1 MPRQRE
7 VEVEEDDLD
16 NQNDKSSK
24 KVGDFNDDGT
34 LVKDADLEPDEFDD
48 GEDNAIARRQVEE
61 DERRKKKRG
70 GKVAVEDET
79 EEEEVDSRAAYDD
92 DDDDEEPRGNSRRAR
107 RNRARREA
115 REQSSAVI
123 AKQEERIRQLEAGM
137 QGMSFAQLELRV
149 GDVDGQ
155 IAGMQ
160 GQLETIDAAMARAI
174 AEQDQPRIRNA
185 LKLRDEA
192 NARLVVLGQERQRI
206 EGVARQMAQPQQ
218 QQRPQQEQQRQQG
231 QVDVDPVAERFSEK
245 FMDRHPWF
253 DPMDNK
259 DEDSQMVKAIDD
271 TLVNEGYKPNTKR
284 YWVELE
290 RRVRSRG
297 LGENDMGE
305 QDMGYSRDDEQ
316 DERYERS
323 QRRDRPQRKSGGLP
337 PRSSRGSGGRDSSRD
352 NSERTLP
359 PLAKDTLDQLGLL
372 DKAGLTKEQLAEREG
387 YIKTWQKGLKAA
399 RAAGKL

>member
-1 MPRQRE
+1 MARQRE
-7 VEVEEDDLD
+7 VEVEDDLD
-16 NQNDKSSK
+16 KESSK
-24 KVGDFNDDGT
+24 TVGDFNADGT

-48 GEDNAIARRQVEE
+48 GEDNAVARRQVEE
-61 DERRKKKRG
+61 DERRKKRG
-70 GKVAVEDET
+70 GKVNAGED
-79 EEEEVDSRAAYDD
+79 EEEEVDTRAAYDD
-92 DDDDEEPRGNSRRAR
+92 DGDEDQPHGNSRRAR

-160 GQLETIDAAMARAI
+160 GQLESIDGAMARAI
-174 AEQDQPRIRNA
+174 TEQDQPRIRQA

-192 NARLVVLGQERQRI
+192 NARLAVLGQERQRI
-206 EGVARQMAQPQQ
+206 ENAARQMSQQPQP
-218 QQRPQQEQQRQQG
+218 RQQEQPPQQG
-231 QVDVDPVAERFSEK
+231 QVDVDPVAERFSNR

-253 DPMDNK
+253 DPQDNK

-271 TLVNEGYKPNTKR
+271 TLVNEGLKPNTKR

-290 RRVRSRG
+290 RRVRARG
-297 LGENDMGE
+297 LGSDVERE
-305 QDMGYSRDDEQ
+305 DMGYDSRDDRDDNDRE
-316 DERYERS
+316 ERRQSSSRS
-323 QRRDRPQRKSGGLP
+323 SGGLP
-337 PRSSRGSGGRDSSRD
+337 RRSARGNGGGRDSSRD
-352 NSERTLP
+352 NSDRSLP

-399 RAAGKL
+399 RSAGKL

>member
-16 NQNDKSSK
+16 NKNGNDSK

-48 GEDNAIARRQVEE
+48 GEDNAIARRQAEE
-61 DERRKKKRG
+61 DERRKKRG
-70 GKVAVEDET
+70 GKAEVDD
-79 EEEEVDSRAAYDD
+79 EEEEVDTRAAYDD
-92 DDDDEEPRGNSRRAR
+92 DDEDEEPRGNSRRAR

-231 QVDVDPVAERFSEK
+231 QVDVDPVAERFSER

-253 DPMDNK
+253 DPLDNK

-290 RRVRSRG
+290 HRVRARG
-297 LGENDMGE
+297 LGEKEDN
-305 QDMGYSRDDEQ
+305 MGYDRRDDRDDDDRE
-316 DERYERS
+316 E
-323 QRRDRPQRKSGGLP
+323 RRDRRQSSSRSSGGLP
-337 PRSSRGSGGRDSSRD
+337 RRSARGNGGGRDSSRD